1 MKKAVKNVLSPTL
14 VAFRRFALVTPDS
27 RCGAIGR
34 NAAAIG
40 CCFLLLLVTV
50 LSSGQEAQQMPVQQ
64 GEPDYTLKITVPVVT
79 LEVSVLTNEG
89 LFVPGLAKENF
100 RVLEDGEPQAVTSAG
115 LIEAPITVV
124 LLVEHTSD
132 NTPLQQGALLACYS
146 FLKTLKKDDSVA
158 LVLFDKRPHIL
169 EDFTQD
175 KAAVRSAL
183 DSVGIPLSREISF
196 LDALYDVLDRL
207 EKVKGRKYV
216 IMMASGVDTLSRKV
230 LDQVIQKIQFAKE
243 TVIFSLDTIAA
254 VLNRQAANQL
264 RSFADMT
271 GGKLYFPTS
280 PDEYA
285 DAFRDMGR
293 LIRNQYSI
301 SFRSSHKL
309 EDGSWHKIKVEI
321 VTADGSKAKYQISA
335 RDGYRA
341 RKQTQ

>member
-1 MKKAVKNVLSPTL
+1 MKKAVKNVLSPTPGAL
-14 VAFRRFALVTPDS
+14 RRFALVNPNS
-27 RCGAIGR
+27 GCGAIGR
-34 NAAAIG
+34 NTSAIG
-40 CCFLLLLVTV
+40 CSLLLLLVTA
-50 LSSGQEAQQMPVQQ
+50 LSSSQEAQPGPAQR
-64 GEPDYTLKITVPVVT
+64 GTPDYTLKITVPVVT
-79 LEVSVLTNEG
+79 LEVTVLTNEG
-89 LFVPGLAKENF
+89 LFVPGLANENF

-169 EDFTQD
+169 QDFTQD
-175 KAAVRSAL
+175 KAAIHTAL

-207 EKVKGRKYV
+207 EKVQGRKYV
-216 IMMASGVDTLSRKV
+216 IVMASGADTLSRKI

-243 TVIFSLDTIAA
+243 TVIFSLGTVAA

-264 RSFADMT
+264 RSFADMS

-301 SFRSSHKL
+301 SYRSNHKL

-321 VTADGSKAKYQISA
+321 VNADGSKPKYQISA

-341 RKQTQ
+341 RKLTQ